1 MFGPTD
7 FQVPQRPFRLGQLV
21 GFLAHLAKYGQ
32 VDVRVPQM
40 GSSNEKWLGF
50 TISRYFE
57 VTYSEIY
64 KVHIYIYIIL
74 YYNIYIYCIIYIY
87 ICIYI
92 YMYIVAVKKWMQFR
106 NL

>member
-64 KVHIYIYIIL
+64 KVHIYIYYIIL
-74 YYNIYIYCIIYIY
+74 
-87 ICIYI
+87 
-92 YMYIVAVKKWMQFR
+92 
-106 NL
+106 L